1 MSGTFGVNPV
11 REVGVGGVSRLV
23 RSVPGCVGTLRRR
36 GGLTVPVAVPVA
48 IAVTVTVVWM
58 TVTVAGIWIAA

>member
-1 MSGTFGVNPV
+1 MSGTLGVSPI
-11 REVGVGGVSRLV
+11 REGGVVVVSRLV
-23 RSVPGCVGTLRRR
+23 RSVPGYVGTLRRR

-58 TVTVAGIWIAA
+58 TVTLAGIWIAA